1 MRKLTIAGCFLMLS
15 LTAFAEPMWLNP
27 KVNHENRK
35 SAVADYFAFESEE
48 LARKNE
54 KTVSERFLSLEGK
67 WRFNFVKN
75 AYDRPENFFSK
86 SFDDSKWVDFPVPG
100 LLEMNGYGDR
110 IYVNV
115 GYVWKNQFANNPPFV
130 EERNNYVG
138 SYRKT
143 LTVPAGWNG
152 EKVFIHVGSATSNL
166 TVWVNGKYVGYSED
180 SKMAAEFD
188 ITDFLEYGKENLIA
202 MQVMRWCDGSYLE
215 DQDFWRF
222 TGIAREVYLYSRP
235 QSRIEDYRVTTDLDA
250 SYRDATLNLNLS
262 AISSDGKTLKALL
275 TDAEGKEIT
284 SSKLPIADGKASMS
298 VKIKN
303 PNKWNAEVPYLYTL
317 YLTLLDNDGKTIEV
331 VSQKVGFRSIEIKEI
346 GRASCRERV

>member
-15 LTAFAEPMWLNP
+15 LTAFAEPMWLNL

-67 WRFNFVKN
+67 WRFNFVNN

-143 LTVPAGWNG
+143 LTVPSGWNG

-188 ITDFLEYGKENLIA
+188 ITDFLEYAWSE
-202 MQVMRWCDGSYLE
+202 RR
-215 DQDFWRF
+215 DQC
-222 TGIAREVYLYSRP
+222 I
-235 QSRIEDYRVTTDLDA
+235 LD
-250 SYRDATLNLNLS
+250 
-262 AISSDGKTLKALL
+262 
-275 TDAEGKEIT
+275 E
-284 SSKLPIADGKASMS
+284 P
-298 VKIKN
+298 
-303 PNKWNAEVPYLYTL
+303 VPGGLA
-317 YLTLLDNDGKTIEV
+317 
-331 VSQKVGFRSIEIKEI
+331 Q
-346 GRASCRERV
+346 